1 MKKSALIQQPFDRQ
15 RLGALVRKETLQILH
30 DPSVFMI
37 AVLLPVLLLLLFADA
52 VSLDIRHLPMG
63 VVLQSDSPAAHS
75 LAAALSATP
84 YLQVHPWRYR
94 RQADDALLASRV
106 RGYVVLPEDF
116 DRRLVTYPMHPIVEI
131 VSDGSQPNTANFTA
145 SYASQIV
152 TSWWLMNSAAQQ
164 GLSWQPRF
172 WFNEEVESR
181 RFLLPGALAIVMTI
195 IGTLLSALLVARE
208 WERGTMEALMAT
220 PVSVF
225 EILLGKLLPY
235 FVLAMLAMLIGV
247 GLTVFVF
254 NVPLRGSLLALLLL
268 TAVFLLPALGQGL
281 LISVVSKNQF
291 VAAQMALLSGYLPAF
306 MLSGFLF
313 EIDSMPWPIRMLTH
327 IVAARYFVDALQ
339 TLFLTGDVWPLLR
352 PDMLAMLVLGLFFFL
367 MARRKLHKTLE

>member
-1 MKKSALIQQPFDRQ
+1 MNTSSKSRSSFDRQ
-15 RLGALVRKETLQILH
+15 RLWALVRKESLQIRH

-37 AVLLPVLLLLLFADA
+37 AVLLPILLLFLFADA
-52 VSLDIRHLPMG
+52 VSLDIRHLPIG
-63 VVLQSDSPAAHS
+63 VVLKSDSPAAHS
-75 LAAALSATP
+75 LAAALSAGA

-94 RQADDALLASRV
+94 RQADAALVASQV
-106 RGYVVLPEDF
+106 RGYVVIPEDF
-116 DRRLVTYPMHPIVEI
+116 DHALVTYPLRPIAEV
-131 VSDGSQPNTANFTA
+131 VSDGSQPNTANFAA
-145 SYASQIV
+145 SYATQIIA
-152 TSWWLMNSAAQQ
+152 TWWAGHNDAAPR
-164 GLSWQPRF
+164 LSWQPRF

-220 PVSVF
+220 PVSVA

-235 FVLAMLAMLIGV
+235 FALAMLAMLIGV

-254 NVPLRGSLLALLLL
+254 AVPLRGSLPALLLL

-291 VAAQMALLSGYLPAF
+291 VAAQLALLSGYLPAF

-339 TLFLTGDVWPLLR
+339 TLFLTGDVWALLR
-352 PDMLAMLVLGLFFFL
+352 PDILAMLVLGLVFFL
-367 MARRKLHKTLE
+367 LARRKLHKSLE

>member
-1 MKKSALIQQPFDRQ
+1 
-15 RLGALVRKETLQILH
+15 
-30 DPSVFMI
+30 
-37 AVLLPVLLLLLFADA
+37 
-52 VSLDIRHLPMG
+52 
-63 VVLQSDSPAAHS
+63 
-75 LAAALSATP
+75 
-84 YLQVHPWRYR
+84 
-94 RQADDALLASRV
+94 
-106 RGYVVLPEDF
+106 
-116 DRRLVTYPMHPIVEI
+116 
-131 VSDGSQPNTANFTA
+131 
-145 SYASQIV
+145 
-152 TSWWLMNSAAQQ
+152 
-164 GLSWQPRF
+164 
-172 WFNEEVESR
+172 
-181 RFLLPGALAIVMTI
+181 
-195 IGTLLSALLVARE
+195 
-208 WERGTMEALMAT
+208 MAT